1 MIKTILAFIL
11 LIGIIVFIHEF
22 GHFITAKKFG
32 VYVHEFSLG
41 MGPKLFSKQGKET
54 KYSLRLL
61 PIGGFVSMAGE
72 NVNVE
77 VEADKNIPDER
88 KFCNQKYWKK
98 IIILSAGV
106 VMNILLAT
114 LLFSGLLLGG
124 GKYYAPVKTVITGIT
139 ENSPAESAGFQVG
152 DVVVSVKVDDKEY
165 KVKTFTDMQILL
177 SDKNSDAPSTY
188 IVERNGE
195 RLELSA
201 IPEWNEE
208 VERYLIGIQ
217 GTSTEERDVN
227 IFNCLYY
234 GFRYCIDL
242 MFTIISSLRMLFMP
256 NGLKQISGPVGIANI
271 AGEAADL
278 GILPFISLLALISLN
293 IGVMNLLPLP
303 VLDGGQIVI
312 ETIEKIIRRKI
323 PEKAKVFVML
333 CCWVLLLGL
342 MVVATINDISNL

>member
-1 MIKTILAFIL
+1 
-11 LIGIIVFIHEF
+11 
-22 GHFITAKKFG
+22 
-32 VYVHEFSLG
+32 
-41 MGPKLFSKQGKET
+41 
-54 KYSLRLL
+54 
-61 PIGGFVSMAGE
+61 
-72 NVNVE
+72 
-77 VEADKNIPDER
+77 
-88 KFCNQKYWKK
+88 
-98 IIILSAGV
+98 
-106 VMNILLAT
+106 MNILLAT
-114 LLFSGLLLGG
+114 LLFSGLLLDG

-139 ENSPAESAGFQVG
+139 ENSPSESAGFQVG

-195 RLELSA
+195 KLELSA

-208 VERYLIGIQ
+208 AERYLIGIR
-217 GTSTEERDVN
+217 GASTEERDVN

-242 MFTIISSLRMLFMP
+242 MLTILSSLRMLFMP
-256 NGLKQISGPVGIANI
+256 NGLKQISGPVGIANV

-342 MVVATINDISNL
+342 MVVATINDINNL